1 MNVQVAYAEPVC
13 TKTCPKE
20 FAQDVVAGLKKSPKQ
35 LPSKYFYDDEGSR
48 LFDAICELPEYYP
61 TRTEIALLE
70 THAGEMAELIGRDV
84 ELVEFG
90 AGSLKKVDILL
101 DALKHPRAYRPV
113 DISGDYLA
121 THARELARRYPDIA
135 VRPIVAD
142 FTKPLAISDSRA
154 RIAGFFPGSTIGNF
168 ECDEALTFLT
178 RAAKLF
184 AGSGLLVGVDLIK
197 DPSILHA
204 AYNDAAGV
212 TAAFNKNVLVR
223 MNREL
228 DTNFDIDAFAH
239 YAFYE
244 PHRRRVEMHLVSS
257 TRQRIRV
264 AGESFTLTE
273 GETIHTENSYKY
285 TVDGFWAM
293 AVEAGFRPRA
303 VWRDPNALFSLH
315 WLEA

>member
-1 MNVQVAYAEPVC
+1 MNANVAYAE
-13 TKTCPKE
+13 TTCAKSRADE
-20 FAQDVVAGLKKSPKQ
+20 FARDMVAGFRKSPKA

-61 TRTEIALLE
+61 TRTEIALLAA
-70 THAGEMAELIGRDV
+70 HADEMAALIGPDV
-84 ELVEFG
+84 ELIEFG
-90 AGSLKKVDILL
+90 AGSLKKVGILL
-101 DALKHPRAYRPV
+101 DALAHPRAYRPV

-121 THARELARRYPDIA
+121 THATELARRYPDIA

-142 FTKPLAISDSRA
+142 FTQPLAISDSRS
-154 RIAGFFPGSTIGNF
+154 RTAGFFPGSTIGNL
-168 ECDEALTFLT
+168 ERAEALAFLS

-184 AGSGLLVGVDLIK
+184 AGSGLLIGVDLVK
-197 DPSILHA
+197 DPTILHA
-204 AYNDAAGV
+204 AYNDTAGV

-223 MNREL
+223 ANREL
-228 DTNFDIDAFAH
+228 DTTFDIDAFAH

-244 PHRRRVEMHLVSS
+244 PAKQRVEMHLVSQ

-264 AGESFTLTE
+264 GGESFAIAE

-285 TVDGFWAM
+285 TVDGFRAL
-293 AVEAGFRPRA
+293 AAEAGFRPRA
-303 VWRDPNALFSLH
+303 VWRDPHTLFSLH

>member
-1 MNVQVAYAEPVC
+1 MNINVAYAE
-13 TKTCPKE
+13 TTSATASQ
-20 FAQDVVAGLKKSPKQ
+20 FAQDMIAGFRKNPKA

-61 TRTEIALLE
+61 TRTEIGLLE
-70 THAGEMAELIGRDV
+70 AHADEMAALIGPDV

-90 AGSLKKVDILL
+90 AGSLKKVGILL
-101 DALKHPRAYRPV
+101 DALAHPRAYRPV

-121 THARELARRYPDIA
+121 AHATELAQHYPDIA

-142 FTKPLAISDSRA
+142 FTKPLVISDSRA
-154 RIAGFFPGSTIGNF
+154 RIAGFFLGSTIGNL
-168 ECDEALTFLT
+168 ERAEALAFLS

-184 AGSGLLVGVDLIK
+184 AGSGLLIGVDLVK
-197 DPSILHA
+197 DPAILHA

-212 TAAFNKNVLVR
+212 TAAFNKNMLVR
-223 MNREL
+223 ANREL
-228 DTNFDIDAFAH
+228 DTTFDVDAFAH

-244 PHRRRVEMHLVSS
+244 PAKQRVEMHLVSR

-264 AGESFTLTE
+264 AGESFTIAE

-285 TVDGFWAM
+285 TVDGFRAL

-303 VWRDPNALFSLH
+303 VWRDPKALFSLH
-315 WLEA
+315 WLES

>member
-1 MNVQVAYAEPVC
+1 MNAKVAYAD
-13 TKTCPKE
+13 TTSAGADE
-20 FAQDVVAGLKKSPKQ
+20 FARDMIAGLRMSPKS

-61 TRTEIALLE
+61 TRTEIGLL
-70 THAGEMAELIGRDV
+70 TAHADEMAALIGPDV
-84 ELVEFG
+84 ELIEFG
-90 AGSLKKVDILL
+90 AGSLKKVGILL

-121 THARELARRYPDIA
+121 THASELARRYPDVA

-154 RIAGFFPGSTIGNF
+154 RTAGFFPGSTIGNL
-168 ECDEALTFLT
+168 ERGEALAFLS

-184 AGSGLLVGVDLIK
+184 AGSGLLIGVDLVK
-197 DPSILHA
+197 DPTILHA

-212 TAAFNKNVLVR
+212 TAAFNKNMLVR
-223 MNREL
+223 ANREL
-228 DTNFDIDAFAH
+228 DTTFDLDAFAH

-244 PHRRRVEMHLVSS
+244 PAKQRVEMHLVSR

-264 AGESFTLTE
+264 AGEFFAIAE

-285 TVDGFWAM
+285 TVDGFRAL

-303 VWRDPNALFSLH
+303 VWRDPKALFSLH

>member
-1 MNVQVAYAEPVC
+1 MNINVAYAE
-13 TKTCPKE
+13 TTSAE
-20 FAQDVVAGLKKSPKQ
+20 TTQFAQDMVAGFRKSPKA

-61 TRTEIALLE
+61 TRTEIGLLE
-70 THAGEMAELIGRDV
+70 AHAGEMAALIGPDV

-90 AGSLKKVDILL
+90 AGSLKKVGILL
-101 DALKHPRAYRPV
+101 DALAHPRAYRPV

-121 THARELARRYPDIA
+121 THATELAQHYPNIA

-142 FTKPLAISDSRA
+142 FTKPLVISDSRA
-154 RIAGFFPGSTIGNF
+154 RIAGFFLGSTIGNL
-168 ECDEALTFLT
+168 ERAEALAFLS

-184 AGSGLLVGVDLIK
+184 AGSGLLIGVDLIK
-197 DPSILHA
+197 DPAILHA

-212 TAAFNKNVLVR
+212 TAAFNKNMLVR
-223 MNREL
+223 ANREL
-228 DTNFDIDAFAH
+228 DMTFDLDAFAH

-244 PHRRRVEMHLVSS
+244 PAQQRVEMHLVSQ

-264 AGESFTLTE
+264 AGESFAIAE

-285 TVDGFWAM
+285 TLDGFRAL
-293 AVEAGFRPRA
+293 AAEAGFRPRA
-303 VWRDPNALFSLH
+303 VWRDPHALFSLH

>member
-1 MNVQVAYAEPVC
+1 MNAKAAFAETDSAKSFPE
-13 TKTCPKE
+13 E
-20 FAQDVVAGLKKSPKQ
+20 FAHDVVAGLRKSPKQ

-70 THAGEMAELIGRDV
+70 AHAGEMAEFIGRDV

-90 AGSLKKVDILL
+90 AGSLKKVGILL
-101 DALKHPRAYRPV
+101 DALTHPRAYRPV

-121 THARELARRYPDIA
+121 THAKELARRYPDIA

-154 RIAGFFPGSTIGNF
+154 RNAGFFPGSTIGNF
-168 ECDEALTFLT
+168 EPSEALTFLR

-184 AGSGLLVGVDLIK
+184 AGSGLLIGVDLVK
-197 DPSILHA
+197 DPNVLHA

-223 MNREL
+223 ANREL
-228 DTNFDIDAFAH
+228 DTNFDVDAFAH

-244 PHRRRVEMHLVSS
+244 PHKHRVEMHLVSS
-257 TRQRIRV
+257 TRQRVKV
-264 AGESFTLTE
+264 AGESFAIAE

-285 TVDGFWAM
+285 TVDSFRAL
-293 AVEAGFRPRA
+293 ATEAGFRPQA
-303 VWRDPNALFSLH
+303 VWRDPNGLFSLH

>member
-1 MNVQVAYAEPVC
+1 MNAQVAYAE
-13 TKTCPKE
+13 TTCEQSAE
-20 FAQDVVAGLKKSPKQ
+20 FVRDMVAGLKKSPKA

-61 TRTEIALLE
+61 TRTEIKLLE
-70 THAGEMAELIGRDV
+70 THAPEMAALIGKDV

-90 AGSLKKVDILL
+90 AGSLRKVGILL
-101 DALKHPRAYRPV
+101 DTLVHPRAYRPV

-121 THARELARRYPDIA
+121 THATELARHYPDIA

-154 RIAGFFPGSTIGNF
+154 RMAGFFPGSTIGNL
-168 ECDEALTFLT
+168 ERGEALAFLI

-184 AGSGLLVGVDLIK
+184 AGSGLLIGVDLVK
-197 DPSILHA
+197 DPTILHA

-212 TAAFNKNVLVR
+212 TAAFNKNMLVR
-223 MNREL
+223 ANREL
-228 DTNFDIDAFAH
+228 DTTFDIDAFAH

-244 PHRRRVEMHLVSS
+244 PARQRIEMHLVSGA
-257 TRQRIRV
+257 RQRIRV
-264 AGESFTLTE
+264 GGESFAIAE

-285 TVDGFWAM
+285 TVDGFRAL

-303 VWRDPNALFSLH
+303 VWRDPEALFSLH

>member
-1 MNVQVAYAEPVC
+1 MNINVAYAE
-13 TKTCPKE
+13 TTSATASQ
-20 FAQDVVAGLKKSPKQ
+20 FAQDMIAGFRKNPKA

-61 TRTEIALLE
+61 TRTEIGLLE
-70 THAGEMAELIGRDV
+70 AHADEMAALIGPDV

-90 AGSLKKVDILL
+90 AGSLKKVGILL
-101 DALKHPRAYRPV
+101 DALAHPRAYRPV

-121 THARELARRYPDIA
+121 AHATELAQHYPDIA

-142 FTKPLAISDSRA
+142 FTKPLVISDSRA
-154 RIAGFFPGSTIGNF
+154 RIAGFFLGSTIGNL
-168 ECDEALTFLT
+168 ERAEALAFLS

-184 AGSGLLVGVDLIK
+184 AGSGLLIGVDLVK
-197 DPSILHA
+197 DPAILHA

-212 TAAFNKNVLVR
+212 TAAFNKNMLVR
-223 MNREL
+223 ANREL
-228 DTNFDIDAFAH
+228 DTTFDVDAFAH

-244 PHRRRVEMHLVSS
+244 PAKQRVEMHLVSR

-264 AGESFTLTE
+264 AGESFTIAE

-285 TVDGFWAM
+285 TVDGFRAL
-293 AVEAGFRPRA
+293 AAEAGFRPRA
-303 VWRDPNALFSLH
+303 VWRDPKALFSLH

>member
-1 MNVQVAYAEPVC
+1 MNVNVAYAE
-13 TKTCPKE
+13 TTSAQSCPSD
-20 FAQDVVAGLKKSPKQ
+20 FALDMVTGFKKSPKS

-70 THAGEMAELIGRDV
+70 AHASEMAALIGPDV

-90 AGSLKKVDILL
+90 AGSLRKVGVLL
-101 DALKHPRAYRPV
+101 DALTHPRGYRPI
-113 DISGDYLA
+113 DIAGDYLT
-121 THARELARRYPDIA
+121 THATELAQRYPNIA

-142 FTKPLAISDSRA
+142 FTEPLVISDSRA
-154 RIAGFFPGSTIGNF
+154 RIAGFFLGSTIGNL
-168 ECDEALTFLT
+168 ERAEALAFLS

-184 AGSGLLVGVDLIK
+184 AGSGLLIGVDLVK
-197 DPSILHA
+197 DPAILHA

-212 TAAFNKNVLVR
+212 TAAFNKNILVR
-223 MNREL
+223 ANREL
-228 DTNFDIDAFAH
+228 DTTFDLDAFAH

-244 PHRRRVEMHLVSS
+244 PVKQRVEMHLVSR

-264 AGESFTLTE
+264 AGESFAIAE

-285 TVDGFWAM
+285 TVDGFRAL
-293 AVEAGFRPRA
+293 AAEAGLRPRA
-303 VWRDPNALFSLH
+303 VWRDPHALFSLH

>member
-1 MNVQVAYAEPVC
+1 MNANVAYAETTSAPC
-13 TKTCPKE
+13 CPDE
-20 FAQDVVAGLKKSPKQ
+20 FARDMVLGFKRSPKT

-61 TRTEIALLE
+61 TRTEIGLLE
-70 THAGEMAELIGRDV
+70 AHADEMASLIGPDV

-90 AGSLKKVDILL
+90 AGSLKKVGILL
-101 DALKHPRAYRPV
+101 DALAHPRGYRPV

-121 THARELARRYPDIA
+121 THASELAQRYPTIA

-142 FTKPLAISDSRA
+142 FTKPLAILDSRS
-154 RIAGFFPGSTIGNF
+154 RTAGFFPGSTIGNL
-168 ECDEALTFLT
+168 ERPEALAFLS

-184 AGSGLLVGVDLIK
+184 AGSGLLIGVDLVK
-197 DPSILHA
+197 DPTILHA
-204 AYNDAAGV
+204 AYNDAVGV
-212 TAAFNKNVLVR
+212 TAAFNKNMLVR
-223 MNREL
+223 ANREL
-228 DTNFDIDAFAH
+228 DTTFDVDAFAH

-244 PHRRRVEMHLVSS
+244 PAKQRVEMHLVSQ

-264 AGESFTLTE
+264 AGESFAIAE

-285 TVDGFWAM
+285 TVDGFRAL
-293 AVEAGFRPRA
+293 AAEAGFRPRA
-303 VWRDPNALFSLH
+303 VWRDPQALFSLH